1 MSAFEAKNGIILKE
15 GERVD
20 DLQVNGLY
28 IIQNPSVFRFGC
40 DAVELAN
47 FVTGGCRDYAVDLG
61 SGSGIIAMLLAGKK
75 GVKTTA
81 VEIQPEMA
89 EMSARSVMM
98 NGLED
103 RIEVVNMPMQEF
115 ARAEN
120 VGKYSIAVCNPPYRK
135 VGSGQKQEADSIAIA
150 RHEIA
155 VTFDEVA
162 VSASALLKQG
172 GAFYVVHQC
181 ERMAEVMIKCA
192 KNRLEPKILQIL
204 SPQGG
209 KKPYVFLLK
218 CIKDGKSGLEILPER
233 EVRTEV

>member
-1 MSAFEAKNGIILKE
+1 MNGESNNQIYLRE
-15 GERVD
+15 GERID
-20 DLQVNGLY
+20 DLQVNGLQ

-61 SGSGIIAMLLAGKK
+61 SGSGIIAILLAGKK
-75 GVKTTA
+75 GIKTTA
-81 VEIQPEMA
+81 VEIQQNMA
-89 EMSARSVMM
+89 EMSARSVQL

-103 RIEVVNMPMQEF
+103 MITVVNTPMQEY
-115 ARAEN
+115 AKGEN
-120 VGKYSIAVCNPPYRK
+120 VGKYSIVVCNPPYRK
-135 VGSGQKQEADSIAIA
+135 IGSGEQQLTDSVAIA

-162 VSASALLKQG
+162 SCASALLKQG

-181 ERMAEVMIKCA
+181 ERMAEVMNKCA

-209 KKPYVFLLK
+209 KKPYVFMLK
-218 CIKDGKSGLEILPER
+218 CIKDGKNGLEVLPER